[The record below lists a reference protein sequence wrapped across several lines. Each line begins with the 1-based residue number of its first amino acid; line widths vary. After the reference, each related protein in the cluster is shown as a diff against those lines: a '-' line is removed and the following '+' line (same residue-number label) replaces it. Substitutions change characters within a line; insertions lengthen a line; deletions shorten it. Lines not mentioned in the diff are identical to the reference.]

1 MNFEDVIIK
10 PVLSEKAT
18 ALREQNKYIFIVAPE
33 ATKIQIKEAVRKL
46 FNVKVADCTTINVQG
61 KIKRLRGRPGRTVVS
76 RRRGRARRS
85 PVQVPAGPFRKER
98 RGRSEAWHAEVRRRR
113 GYRRGHGNRHTHR
126 ESGGI
131 PRRRRGFPPR
141 RRRRGDD

>member
-18 ALREQNKYIFIVAPE
+18 ALREQNKYTFIVAPE

-61 KIKRLRGRPGRTVVS
+61 KIKRLRGRPGRTASYKKAIVKL
-76 RRRGRARRS
+76 A
-85 PVQVPAGPFRKER
+85 AGETIEFF
-98 RGRSEAWHAEVRRRR
+98 EA
-113 GYRRGHGNRHTHR
+113 
-126 ESGGI
+126 
-131 PRRRRGFPPR
+131 
-141 RRRRGDD
+141 